1 MATLNILRIFM
12 YNIKIIKVMKVKD
25 LIKVLE
31 GINGEFPVVLRN
43 EDSKLVEVKKITE
56 SFAHG
61 KVILEK

>member
-1 MATLNILRIFM
+1 
-12 YNIKIIKVMKVKD
+12 MKVKD

>member
-1 MATLNILRIFM
+1 
-12 YNIKIIKVMKVKD
+12 MKVKD

-31 GINGEFPVVLRN
+31 GINDEFPVVLRN